1 MRFDIEFH
9 TPFAI
14 SSGRAADG
22 LDHTIDHDV
31 PFPSSSVKG
40 LLRAHAL
47 HWLGL
52 PKSLVDEVFGTSGRG
67 SDWIFSDVEVESTQA
82 KELDHGVEASL
93 WNRVH
98 VDEHGRAEER
108 ALVSGEQCWAE
119 KGDFRIAWDGRG
131 EPPNRHK
138 LVLRAAARDV
148 VSIGLNRR
156 RGFGWVTI
164 YDPEPWTED
173 DSRAL
178 MDCLGPEEES

>member
-1 MRFDIEFH
+1 MRFEVEFL

-22 LDHTIDHDV
+22 LDHTIDHDT
-31 PFPSSSVKG
+31 PLPSSALKG
-40 LLRAHAL
+40 LLRAHAR
-47 HWLGL
+47 HWLGV
-52 PKSLVDEVFGTSGRG
+52 KQKIVDEVFGTSGMG
-67 SDWIFSDVEVESTQA
+67 SDWIFSDVHVESTQA
-82 KELDHGVEASL
+82 KELDHGVDATL

-119 KGDFRIAWDGRG
+119 SGEFTISWDGRG
-131 EPPNRHK
+131 NPPTEHA

-164 YDPEPWTED
+164 FDPEPWTED

-178 MDCLGPEEES
+178 LDLKEES

>member
-1 MRFDIEFH
+1 MRFDVEFH

-22 LDHTIDHDV
+22 LDHTIDRDV
-31 PFPSSSVKG
+31 PFPSSALKG
-40 LLRAHAL
+40 LLRAHAR
-47 HWLGL
+47 HWLGV
-52 PKSLVDEVFGTSGRG
+52 KQKIVDEVFGTSGRG
-67 SDWIFSDVEVESTQA
+67 SDWIFSDVTVHHIDME
-82 KELDHGVEASL
+82 KLDHGVEPGL

-98 VDEHGRAEER
+98 VDKHGRAEER
-108 ALVSGEQCWAE
+108 ALVTGEQCWAE
-119 KGDFRIAWDGRG
+119 SGEFTISWDGRG
-131 EPPNRHK
+131 DPPTEHT

-164 YDPEPWTED
+164 FDPEPWTED

>member
-1 MRFDIEFH
+1 MRFEVEFL

-22 LDHTIDHDV
+22 LDHTIDRDT
-31 PFPSSSVKG
+31 PLPSTAVKG

-47 HWLGL
+47 HWLGV
-52 PKSLVDEVFGTSGRG
+52 KKTLVDEVFGTSGKG
-67 SDWIFSDVEVESTQA
+67 SDWIFSDVKVEITTTEVLA
-82 KELDHGVEASL
+82 HGVEPTL

-108 ALVSGEQCWAE
+108 ALVTGEQCWAE
-119 KGDFRIAWDGRG
+119 SGEFTISWDGRG
-131 EPPNRHK
+131 NPPTEHA

-164 YDPEPWTED
+164 FDPEPWTED

-178 MDCLGPEEES
+178 LDLKEES

>member
-1 MRFDIEFH
+1 MRFEVEFL

-22 LDHTIDHDV
+22 LDHTIDHDT
-31 PFPSSSVKG
+31 PLPSSSVKG

-47 HWLGL
+47 HWLGV
-52 PKSLVDEVFGTSGRG
+52 KKTLVSEVFGTSGRG
-67 SDWIFSDVEVESTQA
+67 SDWIFSDVTVHRIDAQP
-82 KELDHGVEASL
+82 LNYGVEATL

-108 ALVSGEQCWAE
+108 ALVTGEQCWAE
-119 KGDFRIAWDGRG
+119 SGEFTIAWDGRG
-131 EPPNRHK
+131 DPPKRHA

-164 YDPEPWTED
+164 FDAAPWTEE
-173 DSRAL
+173 DSRDL
-178 MDCLGPEEES
+178 LELKEES

>member
-1 MRFDIEFH
+1 MRFEVEFL

-14 SSGRAADG
+14 SSGRTADG
-22 LDHTIDHDV
+22 LDHTIDHDT
-31 PFPSSSVKG
+31 PFPSSTIKG

-47 HWLGL
+47 YWLGL
-52 PKSLVDEVFGTSGRG
+52 NKALVNEVFGTSGRG
-67 SDWIFSDVEVESTQA
+67 SDWIFSDVTVRRVDAQPLNHCVEPT
-82 KELDHGVEASL
+82 V

-108 ALVSGEQCWAE
+108 ALVTGEQCWAASGE
-119 KGDFRIAWDGRG
+119 FTISWDGRG
-131 EPPNRHK
+131 APPKRHV

-164 YDPEPWTED
+164 CDPEPWTDD

-178 MDCLGPEEES
+178 LDLKEES